1 MIVVLYLKKEK
12 VKMKKINKSKVI
24 IPALALIA
32 LTTAASTTGTAAWF
46 YASRTATVTGM
57 TVKTQV
63 SSSMLIAA
71 DTLDSTT
78 VQTGFTTGTLNQ
90 SVSAFLEPAST
101 VNGTSFFYTTNA
113 TATDDGSKASGDY
126 IPYDN
131 TAKGNAGD
139 TEHYA
144 DKFSEDYSVTKA
156 AAAGIPGTKATPF
169 ADYVFQVK
177 ALNNT
182 AATLDLKLTNLELKR
197 PNDVAYA
204 NASKAFRVAVFS
216 QKATK
221 NPESP
226 ATALQ
231 GNEGALKYIY
241 MPSGATYQAANS
253 AVSAA
258 NTVSAI
264 PEGVRTLS
272 NSSKIQECDAGA
284 EEIFKIVVR
293 LWIEGEDQSCTTDT
307 FANLN
312 SDWTLN
318 LGLALDNS
326 TNAATALTVTA
337 NA

>member
-1 MIVVLYLKKEK
+1 
-12 VKMKKINKSKVI
+12 MKKINKSKVI

-57 TVKTQV
+57 SVKTQV

-78 VQTGFTTGTLNQ
+78 VKTEFASGTLNQ
-90 SVSAFLEPAST
+90 TVSAFLEPAST
-101 VNGTSFFYTTNA
+101 VNGTSFFYTTSA
-113 TATDDGSKASGDY
+113 TSNTDGSKASGDY
-126 IPYDN
+126 IAYN
-131 TAKGNAGD
+131 AAGTATD
-139 TEHYA
+139 TTNYA
-144 DKFSEDYSVTKA
+144 DKFSEDYGVTKGA
-156 AAAGIPGTKATPF
+156 ATGIPGTKATPF

-177 ALNNT
+177 TLNNT
-182 AATLDLKLTNLELKR
+182 AVALDLRLTNLELKR
-197 PNDVAYA
+197 PNDAAYT

-221 NPESP
+221 NPEPP

-231 GNEGALKYIY
+231 GNEGTLKYIY
-241 MPSGATYQAANS
+241 MPSGAAYQTANS

-264 PEGVRTLS
+264 PEGVRSLTT
-272 NSSKIQECDAGA
+272 SSKIQECGAGA

-293 LWIEGEDQSCTTDT
+293 LWIEGEDQSCNTNT

-312 SDWTLN
+312 NNWTLN
-318 LGLALDNS
+318 LGLALDNN
-326 TNAATALTVTA
+326 TNAATELTVTA